1 MHVWAAFY
9 REEFGLRWGIPV
21 ENTHINR
28 HIMTVSI
35 SLQDIAQ
42 SNYVVPFQTQ
52 SILINTF
59 IQQGYI
65 KLIKCDRDIFNGTKY
80 IGLFFK

>member
-1 MHVWAAFY
+1 MYCRYLAVVCSLADCVHGDDEDSVWGERVRIRVPVPGLGSDLVMHVRAAFY

-35 SLQDIAQ
+35 SL
-42 SNYVVPFQTQ
+42 
-52 SILINTF
+52 
-59 IQQGYI
+59 
-65 KLIKCDRDIFNGTKY
+65 
-80 IGLFFK
+80 